1 MILPSQLLRQSLLL
15 LAVATGVA
23 AGIEGLFFA
32 VSLALAGLLGVAN
45 FFFLGRLVARLV
57 AQASSGL
64 SVVMA
69 FTMKFFVVTGSLL
82 AMVLY
87 LEPAAVLIGFGVV
100 LVTTTVRG
108 ALGAF
113 APVPGQ

>member
-15 LAVATGVA
+15 LAVAAGVA
-23 AGIEGLFFA
+23 AGIKGLFFA
-32 VSLALAGLLGVAN
+32 VSLALAGLLGIAN

-64 SVVMA
+64 SIVIA
-69 FTMKFFVVTGSLL
+69 FSIKFFVVTGSLL
-82 AMVLY
+82 ALVLY
-87 LEPAAVLIGFGVV
+87 FEPAAVLIGFGVV
-100 LVTTTVRG
+100 LVTTTIRG